1 MSKQTGAY
9 ESLIKGVSE
18 QVAHQRYPGQH
29 WDQLNMVSDPVRGL
43 ARRAGSTMV
52 HERLLTGV
60 TRSAATIQDCRN
72 FREQSLYLGSNE
84 YSISFRGKVR
94 VNGSTMPGLVV
105 FDKSAGAILPV
116 NYSTADSKLVNSLI
130 TGINSV
136 TSVGKFVLLAAK
148 TVSPTYT
155 TKDLV
160 NDNDGIQGAVAAW
173 IKGGS
178 YSRTYTLSVKSART
192 GQVFTVQYTTKAS
205 YYPGTLDTSD
215 IPATVPDPA
224 DPAKTIPN
232 PNYQKL
238 VNDRVYAYQTAVNQW
253 IGDAAADIAPANIAQ
268 GLVNALF
275 AAGAVGIGIARLDS
289 HICMTDVSAISID
302 DGGDGSQAVAVG
314 KTVTNVADLT
324 TKHYPGKVVRVQP
337 QNGNTKAYYVRAVQ
351 KVGTASDFQDVTWE
365 ESPGILVTPVF
376 VTLIGCVVGGQ
387 FWVASTP
394 EILQSIAGV
403 SVPRWEPSSSGDLES
418 QAVPTFLSGE
428 IHYLRM
434 FQDRLMIVRNG
445 TVFLSRSGDYFNFFR
460 VGALNVQDN
469 DPIEI
474 FALGSEDDI
483 ITSGTMLDKNL
494 ILFGK
499 QWQYSVPGGAALT
512 PSNAFVAVQSS
523 YKDTNECDPE
533 SSGGLIFF
541 AQQRDGKLTINQMQ
555 TGAYADTLLAYE
567 ITQQLNSFLKGAP
580 SQIVAVTSP
589 NALAVRTSAEDYG
602 FWIYSYLDSAG
613 QSERLFDSWSKW
625 QFSSSLGNIVS
636 MCTKDGYIYVTTLR
650 QAGSSVYMVVD
661 RFTLH
666 TDPEAPHLDSR
677 RNILSAGTLA
687 QNLVP
692 TVSQYAGAYNENSGR
707 YYLVGD
713 TYANNRLTSLR
724 EQVGSAQD
732 ANLEVGALFDAYVVP
747 TSPYIRDRN
756 GQAILDSRLTL
767 GSMAVTVFQSSALDV
782 SIADLVDADP
792 SFVQTQRWVA
802 RAANS
807 WTLNTQEVK
816 QTASVP
822 VAIFKEI
829 REFKVK
835 LASRSWLPLT
845 ISSIEWTGQFFTR
858 RRG

>member
-52 HERLLTGV
+52 HERVMPGV
-60 TRSAATIQDCRN
+60 SRSAATIQDCRN
-72 FREQSLYLGSNE
+72 FREQSLYLGNLE
-84 YSISFRGKVR
+84 YSLSFRNKTR
-94 VNGSTMPGLVV
+94 VSGSTMPGLTV
-105 FDKSAGAILPV
+105 FNKSSGVLLPA
-116 NYSTADSKLVNSLI
+116 NYLTTDSALISSLDL
-130 TGINSV
+130 GINSV

-148 TVSPTYT
+148 GKAPTYT
-155 TKDLV
+155 TQDMV
-160 NDNDGIQGAVAAW
+160 NDNNLIESAAAAW

-178 YSRTYTLSVKSART
+178 YSRTYTLSIKAMSN
-192 GQVFTVQYTTKAS
+192 GQVYTAQYTTKAS
-205 YYPGTLDTSD
+205 YYPGSLDTSD
-215 IPATVPDPA
+215 IPATVPDGSGT
-224 DPAKTIPN
+224 KPN
-232 PNYQKL
+232 PDYQKL

-268 GLVNALF
+268 RLLTALAATGAP
-275 AAGAVGIGIARLDS
+275 AAGVDMGRQDS
-289 HICMTDVSAISID
+289 HIVLLGVSSITID

-314 KTVTNVADLT
+314 RVVSNVADLT
-324 TKHYPGKVVRVQP
+324 TKHYPGKVVKVQP
-337 QNGNTKAYYVRAVQ
+337 QNGGTKAYYVKAVQ
-351 KVGTASDFQDVTWE
+351 KVGTAGDFQDVTWE
-365 ESPGILVTPVF
+365 ESPGVKVTPTF
-376 VTLIGCVVGGQ
+376 VTLIGCVANGQ
-387 FWVASTP
+387 FYVASTP
-394 EILQSIAGV
+394 ALLQSLSGV
-403 SVPRWEPSSSGDLES
+403 SVPEWAPSSSGDLDS
-418 QAVPTFLSGE
+418 QALPTFLTGE

-460 VGALNVQDN
+460 VSALNIQDN

-483 ITSGTMLDKNL
+483 VTSGTMLDKNL

-499 QWQYSVPGGAALT
+499 QWQYSVPGSAALT

-523 YKDTNECDPE
+523 YKDTNECAPE

-541 AQQRDGKLTINQMQ
+541 AQQRDGKLTVNQMQ

-567 ITQQLNSFLKGAP
+567 ITQQLNSFLKGIPA
-580 SQIVAVTSP
+580 QIVAVTSP
-589 NALAVRTSAEDYG
+589 NALAVRTSADDYG
-602 FWIYSYLDSAG
+602 FWVYSYLDSAG

-650 QAGSSVYMVVD
+650 QAGTSVYMVVD

-677 RNILSAGTLA
+677 RKILSPGTLA

-692 TVSQYAGAYNENSGR
+692 VVSQYAGAYTSDSGR

-713 TYANNRLTSLR
+713 TYSGDRLTSLR
-724 EQVGSAQD
+724 GQVGSAQD
-732 ANLEVGALFDAYVVP
+732 VNLEVGALFDAYVVP

-767 GSMAVTVFQSSALDV
+767 GSLDVTVFQSSALDV
-782 SIADLVDADP
+782 SVADLVNADQ
-792 SFVQTQRWVA
+792 SFIETQRWVA

-807 WTLNTQEVK
+807 WILNTQEVK
-816 QTASVP
+816 ETATVP

-858 RRG
+858 RR